1 MNSNSLAIASLEA
14 EDGRE
19 AARRLLEHWGAAP
32 LLYFSL
38 LPDKQYLVEH
48 AETPRWVVASR
59 TLGRHVLALGDPLGS
74 PAAVPDAI
82 AAFCA
87 FCRSQGRTPAF
98 YQVTPE
104 HMDSYKA
111 AGFRA
116 VKVGEDAQID
126 LVGYDLAGKRFKN
139 VRNDLRRIEK
149 AGVVLEVYG
158 PDAPPPD
165 AVTAEME
172 AISAAWRKACHA
184 KEGAFAMGA
193 LDPSSAL
200 FTESRYFVAR
210 DTEAGRMLAFTTFV
224 PAFGTDGT
232 QNWTLDLMRRR
243 ADSLHG
249 VMDFLIISAARQF
262 ASEGARILS
271 LGLSPLAGAE
281 EPGEARAAALTR
293 RFLYSR
299 LGRVYNFAGLHTF
312 KSKFATHWEPRYLVH
327 RPGAGLAAASA
338 AVLQAHLTTPPPPGT
353 ARRPLGLL
361 TPRGR
366 QVFAVTVLLL
376 VGLAP
381 FEKTLAH
388 AALHHPHLS
397 LHLHRALFPHLT
409 HFPHHKIKQG
419 DCLL

>member
-1 MNSNSLAIASLEA
+1 MNSNSLAIASLESK
-14 EDGRE
+14 DGRE
-19 AARRLLEHWGAAP
+19 IARRLLEDYGAAP
-32 LLYFSL
+32 LLFFSL
-38 LPDKQYLVEH
+38 LPDKRYLGDS
-48 AETPRWVVASR
+48 AKTPRWAVAYR
-59 TLGRHVLALGDPLGS
+59 ALGRHALALGDPLGS
-74 PAAVPDAI
+74 PGAAPEAI

-87 FCRSQGRTPAF
+87 FCRSKGRTPAF

-104 HMDSYKA
+104 HLDTYKA

-165 AVTAEME
+165 RVTAEMD
-172 AISAAWRKACHA
+172 AISAAWRSACRA

-193 LDPSSAL
+193 FDPKSAL
-200 FTESRYFVAR
+200 FAESRYFVAR
-210 DTEAGRMLAFTTFV
+210 DTETGRMLAFTSFV
-224 PAFGTDGT
+224 PAFGADG
-232 QNWTLDLMRRR
+232 QRDWTLDLMRRR
-243 ADSLHG
+243 ADALHG

-262 ASEGARILS
+262 AAEGARTLS
-271 LGLSPLAGAE
+271 LGLSPLAGAGE
-281 EPGEARAAALTR
+281 AGEARAAALTR
-293 RFLYSR
+293 RFLYAR
-299 LGRVYNFAGLHTF
+299 MGRVYNFAGLHTF

-327 RPGAGLAAASA
+327 RPGVGLAAASA

-353 ARRPLGLL
+353 GPRPLGLR

-366 QVFAVTVLLL
+366 QVFAVTALLL
-376 VGLAP
+376 LGLAP

-388 AALHHPHLS
+388 TALHRPHLS
-397 LHLHRALFPHLT
+397 LHLSLPLHRAHFPHLA
-409 HFPHHKIKQG
+409 HFPHHWQV
-419 DCLL
+419 